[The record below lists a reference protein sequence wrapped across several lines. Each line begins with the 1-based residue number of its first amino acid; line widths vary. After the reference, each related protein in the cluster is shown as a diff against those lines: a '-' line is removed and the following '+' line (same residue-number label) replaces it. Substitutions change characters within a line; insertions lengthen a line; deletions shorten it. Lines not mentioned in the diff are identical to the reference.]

1 MQFTHDHEQIRDT
14 LKRYIDEH
22 INPHVD
28 EWEEAGIFPAH
39 QVFKGLGDLGLLGLT
54 KPEAYGGAGLDY
66 SYGMV
71 MAETLGHI
79 NCGGVPMAIGVQTDM
94 CTPALA
100 RFGSDELRKEF
111 LMPAIA
117 GDMVGCIGVSEPGAG
132 SDVAGIKSV
141 ARKDGDDYV
150 ISGQKMWITNS
161 IQADWMCMLVNT
173 SDGPAHKN
181 KSLVM
186 VPMRDGPNGKLTKGI
201 EIAQKI
207 RKIGMNSSDTGL
219 IYFDDVRVPQRN
231 LIGQEGAGFVYQMQ
245 QFQEERLWA
254 AASSLVTLTECVRQT
269 IEWAQQRKMFG
280 ATLIDQQWVQFK
292 LAELQ
297 TEIEALRALTW
308 RAGEL
313 YVGGQD
319 VLQLASIA
327 KLKAGRLTREVADT
341 CLQFWGG
348 MGFTWENRVSRLYRD
363 GRLGSIGGGADEVML
378 GIIAKTM
385 GMAKKP
391 TGA

>member
-1 MQFTHDHEQIRDT
+1 MQFTHDHEQIRGT

-150 ISGQKMWITNS
+150 ISGQKMWITNG

-186 VPMRDGPNGKLTKGI
+186 VPMRDGPNGQLTKGI

-219 IYFDDVRVPQRN
+219 IYFDEVRVSQRN

-319 VLQLASIA
+319 VLQLASMA

>member
-254 AASSLVTLTECVRQT
+254 AASSLVTLTECVRKT

-319 VLQLASIA
+319 VLQLASMA
-327 KLKAGRLTREVADT
+327 KLKAGRLTREVADI

>member
-1 MQFTHDHEQIRDT
+1 MQFTHDHEQIRGT

-313 YVGGQD
+313 YVSGQD
-319 VLQLASIA
+319 VLQLASMA
-327 KLKAGRLTREVADT
+327 KLKSGRLTREVADI

-363 GRLGSIGGGADEVML
+363 GRLASIGGGADEVML
-378 GIIAKTM
+378 GIIATTM

>member
-150 ISGQKMWITNS
+150 IDGAKTFISNGTHCDVLI
-161 IQADWMCMLVNT
+161 IVART
-173 SDGPAHKN
+173 SDEAGGKGL
-181 KSLVM
+181 SLIVAETADL
-186 VPMRDGPNGKLTKGI
+186 PGF
-201 EIAQKI
+201 E
-207 RKIGMNSSDTGL
+207 
-219 IYFDDVRVPQRN
+219 
-231 LIGQEGAGFVYQMQ
+231 QERAR
-245 QFQEERLWA
+245 RL
-254 AASSLVTLTECVRQT
+254 
-269 IEWAQQRKMFG
+269 
-280 ATLIDQQWVQFK
+280 
-292 LAELQ
+292 
-297 TEIEALRALTW
+297 
-308 RAGEL
+308 
-313 YVGGQD
+313 
-319 VLQLASIA
+319 
-327 KLKAGRLTREVADT
+327 
-341 CLQFWGG
+341 
-348 MGFTWENRVSRLYRD
+348 
-363 GRLGSIGGGADEVML
+363 
-378 GIIAKTM
+378 
-385 GMAKKP
+385 P
-391 TGA
+391 

>member
-150 ISGQKMWITNS
+150 ISGQKMWITNG

-186 VPMRDGPNGKLTKGI
+186 VPMRDGPNGQLTKGI

-219 IYFDDVRVPQRN
+219 IYFDEVRVSQRN

-254 AASSLVTLTECVRQT
+254 AASSLVTLTECVRKT

-308 RAGEL
+308 RAGDL

-319 VLQLASIA
+319 VLQLASMA
-327 KLKAGRLTREVADT
+327 KLKSGRLTREVADI

>member
-1 MQFTHDHEQIRDT
+1 MQWTHEHLEVRKT
-14 LKRYIDEH
+14 LKRYIDEK
-22 INPHVD
+22 INPYVD
-28 EWEEAGIFPAH
+28 AWEQEEIFPAH

-54 KPEAYGGAGLDY
+54 KPEAYGGSGLDY
-66 SYGMV
+66 SYSLM

-79 NCGGVPMAIGVQTDM
+79 RCGGVPMAIGVQTDM

-100 RFGSDELRKEF
+100 RFGSDALCEQF
-111 LMPAIA
+111 LAPAIA

-132 SDVAGIKSV
+132 SDVSGIKSH
-141 ARKDGDDYV
+141 ARKDGDDYI

-173 SDGPAHKN
+173 SEGPVHKN

-186 VPMRDGPNGKLTKGI
+186 VPLREGPRGRLTPGV
-201 EIAQKI
+201 EVAQKL

-219 IYFDDVRVPQRN
+219 LFFDGVRVPRRY
-231 LIGQEGAGFVYQMQ
+231 LVGQEGQGFIYQMQ

-254 AASSLVTLTECVRQT
+254 AASSLLAMEDCIQQT
-269 IEWAQQRKMFG
+269 IEWAQQRQMFG
-280 ATLIDQQWVQFK
+280 STLIDQQWVQFK

-297 TEIEALRALTW
+297 TEVEALRALTY
-308 RAGEL
+308 RAAQM
-313 YVGGQD
+313 YMAGQD
-319 VLQLASIA
+319 ALQLASMA
-327 KLKAGRLTREVADT
+327 KLKSGRLTREVADT

-348 MGFTWENRVSRLYRD
+348 MGFTWDNRVSRLYRD

-378 GIIAKTM
+378 GIIGKTM
-385 GMAKKP
+385 GLIKRQAH
-391 TGA
+391 

>member
-132 SDVAGIKSV
+132 SDVAGIKSM

-186 VPMRDGPNGKLTKGI
+186 VPMRDGPNGQLTKGI

-254 AASSLVTLTECVRQT
+254 AASSLVTLTECVRKT

-319 VLQLASIA
+319 VLQLASMA

>member
-1 MQFTHDHEQIRDT
+1 MQWTHEHLEVRKT
-14 LKRYIDEH
+14 LKRYIDEK

-28 EWEEAGIFPAH
+28 EWEQEEIFPAH

-54 KPEAYGGAGLDY
+54 KPEAYGGSGLDY
-66 SYGMV
+66 SYSLM

-79 NCGGVPMAIGVQTDM
+79 RCGGVPMAIGVQTDM

-100 RFGSDELRKEF
+100 RFGSDALRDQF
-111 LMPAIA
+111 LAPAIA

-132 SDVAGIKSV
+132 SDVSGIKSH
-141 ARKDGDDYV
+141 ARKDGDDYI

-173 SDGPAHKN
+173 GDGPVHKN
-181 KSLVM
+181 KSLIM
-186 VPMRDGPNGKLTKGI
+186 VPLREGPRGKLTRGV
-201 EIAQKI
+201 EVAQKL

-219 IYFDDVRVPQRN
+219 LFFDEVRVPQRY
-231 LIGQEGAGFVYQMQ
+231 LVGQEGQGFIYQMQ

-254 AASSLVTLTECVRQT
+254 SASGLLAMEDCIQQT
-269 IEWAQQRKMFG
+269 IEWAQQRQMFG
-280 ATLIDQQWVQFK
+280 STLIDQQWVQFK

-297 TEIEALRALTW
+297 TEVEALRALTY
-308 RAGEL
+308 RAAQI
-313 YVGGQD
+313 YMVGQD
-319 VLQLASIA
+319 ALQLASMA
-327 KLKAGRLTREVADT
+327 KLKSGRLTREVADT

-348 MGFTWENRVSRLYRD
+348 MGFTWDNRVSRLYRD

-378 GIIAKTM
+378 GIIGKTM
-385 GMAKKP
+385 GLIKRQAH
-391 TGA
+391 

>member
-254 AASSLVTLTECVRQT
+254 AASSLVTLTECVRKT

-319 VLQLASIA
+319 VLQLASMA

-385 GMAKKP
+385 GMAKRP
-391 TGA
+391 AA

>member
-1 MQFTHDHEQIRDT
+1 MQLTHDHEQIRDT
-14 LKRYIDEH
+14 LKRYINEH

-28 EWEEAGIFPAH
+28 EWEEAEIFPAH
-39 QVFKGLGDLGLLGLT
+39 QVFKDLGTLGLLGLT
-54 KPEAYGGAGLDY
+54 KPVEYGGMGLDY
-66 SYGMV
+66 SYSMV
-71 MAETLGHI
+71 MAETLGLI
-79 NCGGVPMAIGVQTDM
+79 KCGGVPMAIGVQTDM

-100 RFGSDELRKEF
+100 RFGSDELKREF
-111 LMPAIA
+111 LAPAIA

-161 IQADWMCMLVNT
+161 LQADWMCMLVNT
-173 SDGPAHKN
+173 SDGPQHKN

-201 EIAQKI
+201 EVARKI
-207 RKIGMNSSDTGL
+207 RKIGMHSSDTGL
-219 IYFDDVRVPQRN
+219 IYFDEVRVPQRN
-231 LIGQEGAGFVYQMQ
+231 LIGVEGQGFIYQMQ

-254 AASSLVTLTECVRQT
+254 GANALLALDGCIRETIDYARQR
-269 IEWAQQRKMFG
+269 QMFG
-280 ATLIDQQWVQFK
+280 ATLLDQQWVQFK
-292 LAELQ
+292 LVELQ
-297 TEIEALRALTW
+297 TEVEALRALTW
-308 RAGEL
+308 AAGER
-313 YVGGQD
+313 YIAGDD
-319 VLQLASIA
+319 VLQWASMA

-348 MGFTWENRVSRLYRD
+348 MGFTLDNRISRLYRD
-363 GRLGSIGGGADEVML
+363 GRLASIGGGADEVMM

-385 GMAKKP
+385 GMAKR
-391 TGA
+391 